1 MVLCNMLKKKK
12 KKEQLWLGECETEGL
27 DSAFMAG

>member
-12 KKEQLWLGECETEGL
+12 GTTLVGWVSETEGL